1 MTLKSSFFK
10 LLKQEWKQKIWCP
23 ILIFVSFFLTLEIE
37 MILVLQDMEKWPG
50 SYHYSKAY
58 YIANI
63 FAVPDTNMLFTVATC
78 FSGILAAM
86 CIFSYVHTKQK
97 LDLFHSLP
105 VKRETY
111 FWAKLVSGITFYAI
125 PTITHLLICI
135 GICARKSAL
144 SAHGLKGIIGFFG
157 MELLIFILFYI
168 ATVFCMM
175 LTGNMILSVL
185 ATCVIMPYSLILSAL
200 KASVYQRFYYAAMQD
215 YEQKQVYGFSPAH
228 MIYNMYTDM
237 QEYRE
242 LNGGFSYQSVGDIIP
257 VFLLGIL
264 FLGVFS
270 YVLYKKRA
278 TEAAGNAIAFAFT
291 EPFIKFMIVF
301 PVSLLSGELATA
313 IAETR
318 VSGTWYLFGVIFG
331 FLLSGFVVEI
341 IFRLDIK
348 GIFKHWKQM
357 VFNGACIALTI
368 IVMKNDVMGF
378 NTYVPSQKETESVSC
393 YIENLTGTYS
403 YGNYRDGD
411 DCGHALETV
420 RFDTNHSAYAFA
432 EKMAKEGLHHEEY
445 EHYEGIEETPAYQE
459 LVNRE
464 KNYRLIYYCYHLK
477 NGKDVYRRYY
487 FDVTDTESMKYLADI
502 YNTVEY
508 KIGTTPILWS
518 GWNKKSDTVECNG
531 NYGNRQTIVP
541 TDEQYNKI
549 LDAYQ
554 SDLMNLT
561 LEQLMTEAP
570 IGRMDFYWRKD
581 YWRCYAGNKI
591 YSGFS
596 KTIAALKECGYD
608 VMEDCTDQVK
618 EVTVYDYSYDTSGKT
633 QEENVHVTYTDK
645 KQIKEILENAVSD
658 DMNFTSY
665 MPLDH
670 TYDIEATVNGE
681 GRYMLFVK
689 DKIPYYVEND
699 IKAVAKENGFEK

>member
-1 MTLKSSFFK
+1 MTLKNSFFK

-23 ILIFVSFFLTLEIE
+23 ILIFVSFFLVLEIQ
-37 MILVLQDMEKWPG
+37 MILVLQDMEKWPA

-58 YIANI
+58 YIANM

-78 FSGILAAM
+78 FAGILAAM

-111 FWAKLVSGITFYAI
+111 FWTKLASGITFYAI
-125 PTITHLLICI
+125 PTILHLLICM
-135 GICARKSAL
+135 GICMRKSAL
-144 SAHGLKGIIGFFG
+144 SVHGVKGIFGFFCV
-157 MELLIFILFYI
+157 ELLIFLLFYV

-185 ATCVIMPYSLILSAL
+185 ATCVIMPYSLILSL
-200 KASVYQRFYYAAMQD
+200 MKAVLYQRFYYSSVQD
-215 YEQKQVYGFSPAH
+215 YDWNPVYGFSPIH

-237 QEYRE
+237 QNYRE
-242 LNGGFSYQSVGDIIP
+242 MNAGFSYQSAGDTVL

-264 FLGVFS
+264 CFGVFS

-278 TEAAGNAIAFAFT
+278 TEAAGKAIAFGFT

-301 PVSLLSGELATA
+301 PVSMLSGELATD
-313 IAETR
+313 IAGTR
-318 VSGTWYLFGVIFG
+318 VSGAWYLFGVVFG
-331 FLLSGFVVEI
+331 FLFSGFVVEI
-341 IFRLDIK
+341 IFRLDMK

-368 IVMKNDVMGF
+368 IVMKNDVLGF

-393 YIENLTGTYS
+393 YVESLTGTYS
-403 YGNYRDGD
+403 YGSRSQD
-411 DCGHALETV
+411 DCEYALETV
-420 RFDTNHSAYAFA
+420 KFDTDHSAYAFA

-445 EHYEGIEETPAYQE
+445 EQYEGIEETSVYKE

-464 KNYRLIYYCYHLK
+464 KNYRQIYYCYHLK
-477 NGKDVYRRYY
+477 NGKNVYRRYY
-487 FDVTDTESMKYLADI
+487 FDITDAESMKYLADI
-502 YNTVEY
+502 YNTVDY
-508 KIGTTPILWS
+508 KIGTTPILQS
-518 GWNKKSDTVECNG
+518 GWNKKSDTVECIG
-531 NYGNRQTIVP
+531 KYGNNQIIAP
-541 TDEQYNKI
+541 TEEQYNKI

-554 SDLMNLT
+554 SDLMNMT

-570 IGRMDFYWRKD
+570 IGRMDFCWRKD
-581 YWRCYAGNKI
+581 YWKCYAGNKI
-591 YSGFS
+591 YPEFS

-608 VMEDCTDQVK
+608 VLEDCTDQIK
-618 EVTVYDYSYDTSGKT
+618 EVTIYDYSYDTDGKL
-633 QEENVHVTYTDK
+633 EEEFVCVTYTDQE
-645 KQIKEILENAVSD
+645 QIKEILENAVSD
-658 DMNFTSY
+658 EMNFTSY

-670 TYDIEATVNGE
+670 TYDIEASINGE
-681 GRYMLFVK
+681 SRYMLFEK

-699 IKAVAKENGFEK
+699 IKAIVKENGLEK